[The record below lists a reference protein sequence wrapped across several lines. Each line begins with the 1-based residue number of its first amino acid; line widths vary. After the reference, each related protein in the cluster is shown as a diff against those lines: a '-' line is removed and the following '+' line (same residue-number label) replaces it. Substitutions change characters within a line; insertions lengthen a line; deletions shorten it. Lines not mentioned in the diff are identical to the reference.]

1 MPWNFELI
9 DKPYGGVSEGPAWDG
24 AVLFFTHIQQSR
36 IMKYDPQSGKCTV
49 FRENTNCANGLNFDR
64 EGRLYGCEG
73 GASIDA
79 RRVVCYEKSG
89 GVTVL
94 AGGFEGKRFNI
105 PNDLALDPDGRVWF
119 TDPYYEGAAGP
130 WSFDRANKELE
141 HDSVYRLVPQP
152 DASYAIQRVTFD
164 TTRPNGLLFSQDY
177 KTLYVAQSGRQ
188 PAEKR
193 QLRAYPVRGDLTLGA
208 PAVLHDFGENRGI
221 DGMCL
226 DEGGNIVATAGWEL
240 GGPGPM
246 IYVFA
251 PSGQVLEQHP
261 VPAKR
266 PTNCAFGGAG
276 RTTLY
281 VTTTEGHLFQART
294 KRRGWL
300 LYPPPTIGT

>member
-9 DKPYGGVSEGPAWDG
+9 DEPYGGISEGPAWDG
-24 AVLFFTHIQQSR
+24 SVVLFTHIQQSR
-36 IMKYDPQSGKCTV
+36 IMRYDPQSGKLTV

-64 EGRLYGCEG
+64 EGRLYACEG
-73 GASIDA
+73 GATVDA
-79 RRVVCYEKSG
+79 RRVVRYESSG
-89 GVTVL
+89 AVTVL
-94 AGGFEGKRFNI
+94 ADRYEGKRLNI

-119 TDPYYEGAAGP
+119 TDPFYEGAAGP
-130 WSFDRANKELE
+130 WSFDRANKELD
-141 HDSVYRLVPQP
+141 HDSVYRLDPQP
-152 DASYAIQRVTFD
+152 DGSYAIHRVTYD
-164 TTRPNGLLFSQDY
+164 TTRPNGVLFSKDY

-188 PAEKR
+188 PDEKR
-193 QLRAYPVRGDLTLGA
+193 QLRAYPVQEDLTLGA

-226 DEGGNIVATAGWEL
+226 DVDDNIVATAGWEL

-251 PSGQVLEQHP
+251 PNGKVLEQHP

-266 PTNCAFGGAG
+266 PTNCTFGGPDL
-276 RTTLY
+276 TTLY
-281 VTTTEGHLFQART
+281 VTTTEGHFFQAHT

-300 LYPPPTIGT
+300 LFPPA